1 MRYMLDTDIC
11 SYIVR
16 RRDRALLAT
25 AQTRMRSGAEISI
38 SAITYAELGIGAE
51 RSRDPARHRAVVA
64 SFCERLSEGV
74 PWDQEAADEYARIQA
89 RLARAGTP
97 IGQNDAMIGA
107 HALAADYILVSNNQR
122 HFSRID
128 SLKNEN
134 WM

>member
-38 SAITYAELGIGAE
+38 SAITYAELRVGVE
-51 RSRDPARHRAVVA
+51 WSRDAARHRAVVA
-64 SFCERLSEGV
+64 SFFEQLSGVV
-74 PWDQEAADEYARIQA
+74 PWDREAADEYARVQA

-97 IGQNDAMIGA
+97 IGQNDVMICA
-107 HALAADYILVSNNQR
+107 HALAAGYILVSNNQR

-128 SLKNEN
+128 GLKNEN